1 MGDYGYRLSEQQKVY
16 PSGVSSDYLRSTG
29 LIDGSEV
36 VSTGTLTYMQFI
48 SMVKYLWEKG
58 TPSVPVL
65 PVSSGKTDTLDKY
78 PAIIGYAME
87 LRKAHTSEPKPR
99 FREHVKNQE
108 YTVFGQRFQNI
119 ISFSIMSKVGTF
131 QGEDH
136 TVTRDDVDTAVLCDE
151 LIERFEDFMQEY
163 TPVFKAAGASELIY
177 SRRLSDTEMNRESTD
192 VHKRVVTYMVT
203 TEKTFLIPNETIG
216 EISLD
221 IRSWV
226 ANVSLR
232 QSPVDQYVSI
242 PYNQVDLNQLSTPN
256 S

>member
-1 MGDYGYRLSEQQKVY
+1 MPDYGYRLSEQQKVY
-16 PSGVSSDYLRSTG
+16 ESDVNSDYLRSPG
-29 LIDGSEV
+29 LMQGTEV

-48 SMVKYLWEKG
+48 AILKNLWETG
-58 TPSVPVL
+58 TPNVPVL
-65 PVSSGKTDTLDKY
+65 PVSVGKTDTLDKY

-131 QGEDH
+131 QGNDY
-136 TVTRDDVDTAVLCDE
+136 TITRDDVDTAVLCDE

-203 TEKTFLIPNETIG
+203 TEKTFLIPNNLIS
-216 EISLD
+216 EISFD
-221 IRSWV
+221 IRNWV
-226 ANVSLR
+226 ANVSIGDTL
-232 QSPVDQYVSI
+232 SGAYSNM
-242 PYNQVDLNQLSTPN
+242 PYTQIDFNQLSTPN